1 MNGFQMNGRVVEPQK
16 QSMLVELLLMRKTQ
30 TKLQQKCVSHS
41 HNIFNHEK
49 SGVFF
54 LGNLGFCEEIAG
66 ESWRAWKK

>member
-49 SGVFF
+49 ESGGFF
-54 LGNLGFCEEIAG
+54 FG
-66 ESWRAWKK
+66 